1 MVQTGFLPKKG
12 IQLSMEI
19 RSNKKLLRNFAIFV
33 ILIFFT
39 LWILLKDQ
47 SIFEI
52 IDILK
57 NVKIQFIVIAIC
69 CMAIYLLLEAVNI
82 RRTLKILG
90 EKVTFLQT
98 IKYAIIGFFFS
109 SITPAASGG
118 QPMQIYYMYK
128 EKISVANSTLALL
141 INLTS
146 MQIST
151 ISIAL
156 ISLFFN
162 YQYVNKVL
170 IICFTVGVMLN
181 LSALML
187 LAIGIFS
194 KRLSRILINFALKVM
209 KFFKIKNIEEKQ
221 EKLELELTRYQESA
235 KYIKTNKKLMLKILL
250 TTIIQFLIYYSISY
264 WTCLALGFNNNNIFE
279 ITTMQSVLF
288 ATVSGIPSPGAVGVS
303 EGAFIEIFRNI
314 YPENIIKSATL
325 LNRGINF
332 YLFVIISGIVVV
344 LNEIKLKKN
353 KVIIENK

>member
-1 MVQTGFLPKKG
+1 MIQTGFLPKKG
-12 IQLSMEI
+12 IQLSMER

-118 QPMQIYYMYK
+118 QPMQIYYMHK
-128 EKISVANSTLALL
+128 DNISVANSTLALL

-146 MQIST
+146 MQITT

-156 ISLFFN
+156 FSLCFN
-162 YQYVNKVL
+162 IKHMNTGL
-170 IICFTVGVMLN
+170 ICLFILGITLN
-181 LSALML
+181 LSALIL
-187 LAIGIFS
+187 LIISIFS
-194 KRLSRILINFALKVM
+194 KRMTKWLINFTLKVL
-209 KFFKIKNIEEKQ
+209 KFFKVKNLEEKR
-221 EKLELELTRYQESA
+221 ERFERELNKYQGSA
-235 KYIKTNKKLMLKILL
+235 NYIKTHKTLILKNII
-250 TTIIQFLIYYSISY
+250 TAYIQFIIYYSISY
-264 WTCLALGFNNNNIFE
+264 WVYCSLGLKEHNIFE
-279 ITTMQSVLF
+279 IITMQSILF

-303 EGAFIEIFRNI
+303 EGGFIALYRKIFP
-314 YPENIIKSATL
+314 PEM
-325 LNRGINF
+325 LNGAMMLIRGINF
-332 YLFVIISGIVVV
+332 YLFVIISAIITMINALREKREEDN
-344 LNEIKLKKN
+344 LNK
-353 KVIIENK
+353 